1 MGADDRRGLPAT
13 MKKRLKKILRL
24 GGLAAGSLILLLAAA
39 GFFSLLDKPLVKS
52 IAQKYL
58 AKKSGIGI
66 EIGVLDYKLF
76 PLRISISS
84 LKATYKTPVLTMD
97 VLVKRIEARGTLG
110 NLLNGDRP
118 AFETAD
124 VDIADLR
131 VNLKKVSETP
141 IDFESIIHQTAD
153 LLSYTQRVSIKC
165 GRMGF
170 SLPAQ
175 NFRLEEVDLGLAG
188 TRADGTYNLLLDVG
202 YIGAAT
208 NDGSLSFES
217 RLHADGALA
226 LARTTGINLRLAL
239 DAPRFT
245 AAGKDE
251 SLKALNIEAD
261 GVWTTSEN
269 KFSIMKFA
277 IGVPDLIAITG
288 SGAADLGK
296 NMSLDLSARA
306 QIDSLES
313 IAAIAAP
320 YFPPAVRDARIQGK
334 TRLEGHYLLA
344 AGQRINTGKLEAS
357 VDLDNVKLDYNKAGF
372 PIHGELSGL
381 VKLAGSPPEIQA
393 SADIRAAI
401 GRISKD
407 HLDIRQSSVQGK
419 FAGVLKFAGSPPEI
433 QASAD
438 IRAVIGRISKDKID
452 IRRSS
457 VRFKVN
463 ATRNIAE
470 ITGFEGTL
478 QGMGYALPWKK
489 SLAFE
494 EVKFN
499 GAAHLDFIR
508 KSIVLTA
515 FETRLP
521 NLAPIRFS
529 GQFDFDPLNIRQA
542 RLESKGL
549 KIPAL
554 RGLLAPFMASGL
566 DGWELDGAL
575 DFALEAGSLPGLKGD
590 WGFSGEL
597 AMSQTKFN
605 NSSFTIA
612 GDGLQQVARFKGTY
626 EPAKDILA
634 WTGAIELTQG
644 ESLWKDL
651 YISWS
656 KQPLEAY
663 IAGRFSR
670 AEMFIDGLTAR
681 IVFPT
686 LGELHSSGSVRL
698 GTSSSFRLQAGARL
712 SLDPLYALY
721 SQAGANPEKRM
732 RVSGEI
738 SGDFEI
744 IRDGDALSLKGR
756 LAVGDAMIDNPGA
769 NFAVHGITA
778 DVPVN
783 YVNKP
788 AMKTIGDMRRAESSE
803 TGRFQVQEIKTP
815 LLTFPP
821 IDLTLHSLPNAFR
834 IGAFSLDIFGA
845 RLEFGETAL
854 ALDPRTGAFHGGTS
868 LNLPGLDLSR
878 LPVAT
883 AQFPLS
889 GRARAEFSVL
899 DITPDKITTTGRAEI
914 ETFGGRVVVR
924 DVAIFTPFSPGRAI
938 SCNVDLLDLDLK
950 KVTDVVPFG
959 EMTGIIRGEA
969 LGLTISY
976 GQPESFNLNLESVP
990 RRGVAQTFSLKA
1002 VDNLTVLSS
1011 GQKASM
1017 GSGQF
1022 WMRFI
1027 RGFRYKKIG
1036 IASTLKN
1043 DTFTLNGTIHEK
1055 GVEYLVKK
1063 PALFGINVINR
1074 MPDKKIGFKEMMSRL
1089 ERVGKSEKTELK
1101 K

>member
-1 MGADDRRGLPAT
+1 MR
-13 MKKRLKKILRL
+13 KRLKKLLRI
-24 GGLAAGSLILLLAAA
+24 GGLAAGGLILFLAAA
-39 GFFSLLDKPLVKS
+39 VLLFLVDKPLVKDVF
-52 IAQKYL
+52 QKYL
-58 AKKSGIGI
+58 AKKAGMAVQIG
-66 EIGVLDYKLF
+66 ELDYTLF
-76 PLRISISS
+76 PLRIVISS
-84 LKATYKTPVLTMD
+84 IKATSETPVLTMD
-97 VLVKRIEARGTLG
+97 VQINRVEAKGVPGR
-110 NLLNGDRP
+110 LLNGDKP
-118 AFETAD
+118 TFETAD
-124 VDIADLR
+124 IDIADLR

-141 IDFESIIHQTAD
+141 IDFETIIHQTAD
-153 LLSYTQRVSIKC
+153 LLSYAQHVSIKC

-170 SLPAQ
+170 SLPAG
-175 NFRLEEVDLGLAG
+175 NIRLEEAG
-188 TRADGTYNLLLDVG
+188 FVLTGTNADGTYNLLLDAG

-208 NDGSLSFES
+208 NDGSLAFES

-313 IAAIAAP
+313 IAAITAP

-381 VKLAGSPPEIQA
+381 VKFAGSPPEIQASADFRAAIGRISKDNIDIRQSSVRGKFAGILKLVGSPPEIQA

-407 HLDIRQSSVQGK
+407 NIDIRQSSVR
-419 FAGVLKFAGSPPEI
+419 L
-433 QASAD
+433 
-438 IRAVIGRISKDKID
+438 
-452 IRRSS
+452 
-457 VRFKVN
+457 KVN
-463 ATRNIAE
+463 ATRNTAE

-478 QGMGYALPWKK
+478 RGMAYALPGKK
-489 SLAFE
+489 GLAFE
-494 EVKFN
+494 EVKLN
-499 GAAHLDFIR
+499 GAAHLDFNR

-515 FETRLP
+515 LETRLP
-521 NLAPIRFS
+521 NLAPIRLS
-529 GQFDFDPLNIRQA
+529 GRFDFGPRGVRQA

-549 KIPAL
+549 KIPAT
-554 RGLLAPFMASGL
+554 RGLLAPFIPAGL
-566 DGWELDGAL
+566 AGWEFDGAL
-575 DFALEAGSLPGLKGD
+575 DVGVEAGSLPGRKGV
-590 WGFSGEL
+590 WEYSGEF
-597 AMSQTKFN
+597 AMTQIKFN
-605 NSSFTIA
+605 DPSFTIA
-612 GDGLQQVARFKGTY
+612 GDGLQPVIRIKGTY
-626 EPAKDILA
+626 ELA
-634 WTGAIELTQG
+634 EGLLVWTGAMELAQG
-644 ESLWKDL
+644 ESLWKNF
-651 YISWS
+651 YISWN
-656 KQPLEAY
+656 KQPLKAD

-670 AEMFIDGLTAR
+670 IARTVDGLKAR
-681 IVFPT
+681 IVFPAV
-686 LGELHSSGSVRL
+686 GEIHADGGGRL
-698 GTSSSFRLQAGARL
+698 GTPPSFRLRAGARL
-712 SLDPLYALY
+712 SLEPLYALY
-721 SQAGANPEKRM
+721 SQAGASPESRM
-732 RVSGEI
+732 HVSGEL

-744 IRDGDALSLKGR
+744 ARDGDTLSLKGR
-756 LAVGDAMIDNPGA
+756 LAVGDATIENPGA
-769 NFAVHGITA
+769 KVAFRGINA

-783 YVNKP
+783 YVSAP
-788 AMKTIGDMRRAESSE
+788 E
-803 TGRFQVQEIKTP
+803 TGTAGADSRTEPSEKGVLQVQEIKTSFH
-815 LLTFPP
+815 TFPP
-821 IDLTLHSLPNAFR
+821 ISLGLHSLPNACR
-834 IGAFSLDIFGA
+834 IDPFFLDIFGA

-868 LNLPGLDLSR
+868 LKLPGLDLSR
-878 LPVAT
+878 PPIAS

-889 GRARAEFSVL
+889 GQARAEFPVL
-899 DITPDKITTTGRAEI
+899 DITLGKITTTGRAEI
-914 ETFGGRVVVR
+914 DIFGGRVVVR
-924 DVAIFTPFSPGRAI
+924 DVAVATPFSPGRAI

-950 KVTDVVPFG
+950 KMTDVVPFG
-959 EMTGIIRGEA
+959 EMTGIIRGEV

-976 GQPESFNLNLESVP
+976 GQPESFNLSLQSVP
-990 RRGVAQTFSLKA
+990 RKGVARTFSLKA
-1002 VDNLTVLSS
+1002 VDSLTVLSA
-1011 GQKASM
+1011 GEKASM
-1017 GSGQF
+1017 GSGRF

-1027 RGFRYKKIG
+1027 RGFRYEKIG
-1036 IASTLKN
+1036 IMSTLKN
-1043 DTFTLNGTIHEK
+1043 DTFTLNGTIQER

-1074 MPDKKIGFKEMMSRL
+1074 MPEKKISFKEMMNRL
-1089 ERVGKSEKTELK
+1089 ERVGQPEKSEVK

>member
-1 MGADDRRGLPAT
+1 MSADDRRGLPAT

-39 GFFSLLDKPLVKS
+39 GLLFLLDKPLVKS

-66 EIGVLDYKLF
+66 EIGALEYKLF

-84 LKATYKTPVLTMD
+84 LKATYETPVLTMD
-97 VLVKRIEARGTLG
+97 VLVNRIEARGAPG
-110 NLLNGDRP
+110 ILLNRDRP
-118 AFETAD
+118 AFETVD
-124 VDIADLR
+124 VNIADLR

-153 LLSYTQRVSIKC
+153 LLSYAQHVSIKC

-170 SLPAQ
+170 SLPAG
-175 NFRLEEVDLGLAG
+175 NIRLKEAGFVLAG
-188 TRADGTYNLLLDVG
+188 TNADGTYNLLLDVG

-208 NDGSLSFES
+208 NDGSLAFES

-288 SGAADLGK
+288 SGAVDLGK

-313 IAAIAAP
+313 IAVIAAP

-344 AGQRINTGKLEAS
+344 AGQRINTGNLEAS

-372 PIHGELSGL
+372 PIHGELSGQ

-393 SADIRAAI
+393 SADIRTAI
-401 GRISKD
+401 GRISRD
-407 HLDIRQSSVQGK
+407 HL
-419 FAGVLKFAGSPPEI
+419 
-433 QASAD
+433 
-438 IRAVIGRISKDKID
+438 D

-457 VRFKVN
+457 VRLKVN
-463 ATRNIAE
+463 ATRNTAE
-470 ITGFEGTL
+470 ITSFEGTL
-478 QGMGYALPWKK
+478 QGMAYALPGKK
-489 SLAFE
+489 GLAFE
-494 EVKFN
+494 EVKLN
-499 GAAHLDFIR
+499 GAAHLDFNR

-529 GQFDFDPLNIRQA
+529 GQFDFDPLNVRQA

-554 RGLLAPFMASGL
+554 RGLLAPFIPSGL
-566 DGWELDGAL
+566 AGWELDGAL
-575 DFALEAGSLPGLKGD
+575 DFTLEAESLSGLKGD

-634 WTGAIELTQG
+634 WTGSIELTQG

-670 AEMFIDGLTAR
+670 AAMFIDGLTAR

-686 LGELHSSGSVRL
+686 LGELYSSGSVRL

-721 SQAGANPEKRM
+721 SQAGANPERRM

-744 IRDGDALSLKGR
+744 MRDGDALSLKGR
-756 LAVGDAMIDNPGA
+756 LAVGDAMIENPGT
-769 NFAVHGITA
+769 NIAVHGITA

-788 AMKTIGDMRRAESSE
+788 AMETIGAMERAEPSE

-815 LLTFPP
+815 FLAFPP
-821 IDLTLHSLPNAFR
+821 IALTLHSLPNAFR
-834 IGAFSLDIFGA
+834 IDAFSLDIFGA

-889 GRARAEFSVL
+889 GRAWAEFPVL
-899 DITPDKITTTGRAEI
+899 DIALDKITTTGRAEI

-924 DVAIFTPFSPGRAI
+924 DVVIVTPFSPGRAI
-938 SCNVDLLDLDLK
+938 SCNVDLLNLDLK

-976 GQPESFNLNLESVP
+976 GQPESFHLNLESVP
-990 RRGVAQTFSLKA
+990 RKGVAQTFSLKA

-1074 MPDKKIGFKEMMSRL
+1074 MPDKKISFKEMMSRL
-1089 ERVGKSEKTELK
+1089 ERVGQSEKPELK

>member
-1 MGADDRRGLPAT
+1 MSADDRRGLPAT

-39 GFFSLLDKPLVKS
+39 GLLFLLDKPLVKS

-66 EIGVLDYKLF
+66 EIGALKYKLF

-84 LKATYKTPVLTMD
+84 LKATYETPVLTMD
-97 VLVKRIEARGTLG
+97 VLVNRIEARGALG
-110 NLLNGDRP
+110 ILLNGDRP
-118 AFETAD
+118 AFETVD

-153 LLSYTQRVSIKC
+153 LLSYAQHVSIKC
-165 GRMGF
+165 GRMGL
-170 SLPAQ
+170 SLPAG
-175 NFRLEEVDLGLAG
+175 NIRLEEAGFVLAG
-188 TRADGTYNLLLDVG
+188 TNADGTYNLLLDAG

-208 NDGSLSFES
+208 NDGSMAFES

-288 SGAADLGK
+288 SGAVDLGK

-313 IAAIAAP
+313 IAVIAAP

-344 AGQRINTGKLEAS
+344 AGQRINTGNLEAS

-372 PIHGELSGL
+372 TIHGELSGQ

-401 GRISKD
+401 GRISRD
-407 HLDIRQSSVQGK
+407 HL
-419 FAGVLKFAGSPPEI
+419 
-433 QASAD
+433 
-438 IRAVIGRISKDKID
+438 D

-457 VRFKVN
+457 VRLKVN
-463 ATRNIAE
+463 ATRNTAE
-470 ITGFEGTL
+470 ITSFEGTL
-478 QGMGYALPWKK
+478 QGMAYALPGKK
-489 SLAFE
+489 GLAFE
-494 EVKFN
+494 EVKLN
-499 GAAHLDFIR
+499 GVAHLDFNR

-521 NLAPIRFS
+521 NLVPIRFS
-529 GQFDFDPLNIRQA
+529 GQFDFDPLNVRQA

-554 RGLLAPFMASGL
+554 RGLLAPFIPSGL
-566 DGWELDGAL
+566 AGWELDGAL
-575 DFALEAGSLPGLKGD
+575 DFALEAESLSGLKGD

-612 GDGLQQVARFKGTY
+612 GDDLQQVARFKGTY

-634 WTGAIELTQG
+634 WTGSIELTQG

-670 AEMFIDGLTAR
+670 AAMFIDGLTAR

-686 LGELHSSGSVRL
+686 LGEFHSSGSVRL

-721 SQAGANPEKRM
+721 SQAGANPERRM

-744 IRDGDALSLKGR
+744 MRDGDALSLKGR
-756 LAVGDAMIDNPGA
+756 LAVGDAMIENPGA
-769 NFAVHGITA
+769 NIAVHGITA

-788 AMKTIGDMRRAESSE
+788 AMETIGAMERAEPSE

-815 LLTFPP
+815 FLAFPP
-821 IDLTLHSLPNAFR
+821 IALTLHSLPNAFR
-834 IGAFSLDIFGA
+834 IDAFFLDIFGA

-889 GRARAEFSVL
+889 GRARAEFPVL
-899 DITPDKITTTGRAEI
+899 DIAPDKITTTGRAEI

-924 DVAIFTPFSPGRAI
+924 DVVIVTPFSPGRAI

-950 KVTDVVPFG
+950 KMTDVVPFG

-976 GQPESFNLNLESVP
+976 GQPESFHLNLESVP
-990 RRGVAQTFSLKA
+990 RKGVAQTFSLKA

-1074 MPDKKIGFKEMMSRL
+1074 MPDKKISFKEMMSRL
-1089 ERVGKSEKTELK
+1089 ERVGQSEKPELK

>member
-1 MGADDRRGLPAT
+1 MR
-13 MKKRLKKILRL
+13 KRLKKLLRI
-24 GGLAAGSLILLLAAA
+24 GGLAAGGLILFLAAA
-39 GFFSLLDKPLVKS
+39 VLLFLVDKPLVKDVF
-52 IAQKYL
+52 QKYL
-58 AKKSGIGI
+58 AKKAGMAVQIG
-66 EIGVLDYKLF
+66 ELDYTLF
-76 PLRISISS
+76 PLRIVISS
-84 LKATYKTPVLTMD
+84 IKATSETPVLTMD
-97 VLVKRIEARGTLG
+97 VQINRVEAKGVPGR
-110 NLLNGDRP
+110 LLNGDKP
-118 AFETAD
+118 TFETAD
-124 VDIADLR
+124 IDIADLR

-141 IDFESIIHQTAD
+141 IDFETIIHQTAD
-153 LLSYTQRVSIKC
+153 LLSYAQHVSIKC

-170 SLPAQ
+170 SLPAG
-175 NFRLEEVDLGLAG
+175 NIRLEEAG
-188 TRADGTYNLLLDVG
+188 FVLTGTNADGTYNLLLDAG

-208 NDGSLSFES
+208 NDGSLAFES

-313 IAAIAAP
+313 IAAITAP

-372 PIHGELSGL
+372 PFHGELSGL

-393 SADIRAAI
+393 SADFRAAV

-407 HLDIRQSSVQGK
+407 NIDIRQSSVR
-419 FAGVLKFAGSPPEI
+419 L
-433 QASAD
+433 
-438 IRAVIGRISKDKID
+438 
-452 IRRSS
+452 
-457 VRFKVN
+457 KVN
-463 ATRNIAE
+463 ATRNTAE

-478 QGMGYALPWKK
+478 RGMAYALPGKK
-489 SLAFE
+489 GLAFE
-494 EVKFN
+494 EVKLN
-499 GAAHLDFIR
+499 GAAHLDFNR

-521 NLAPIRFS
+521 NLAPILFS
-529 GQFDFDPLNIRQA
+529 GQFDFDPLTVRQA

-554 RGLLAPFMASGL
+554 RGLLAPFMPSGL
-566 DGWELDGAL
+566 AGWELDGAL

-634 WTGAIELTQG
+634 WTGSIELTQG

-744 IRDGDALSLKGR
+744 MRDGDALSLKGR
-756 LAVGDAMIDNPGA
+756 LAVGDAMIENSGT

-788 AMKTIGDMRRAESSE
+788 AMETIGAMGRAEPSE

-815 LLTFPP
+815 FLAFPP
-821 IDLTLHSLPNAFR
+821 IALTLHSLPNAFR
-834 IGAFSLDIFGA
+834 IDAFSLDIFGA

-883 AQFPLS
+883 AQLPLS
-889 GRARAEFSVL
+889 GRARAEFPVL

-914 ETFGGRVVVR
+914 ETFGGRIVVR
-924 DVAIFTPFSPGRAI
+924 DITIVTPFSPGRVI

-959 EMTGIIRGEA
+959 EITGIIRGEA

-976 GQPESFNLNLESVP
+976 GQPESFNLNLESVS
-990 RRGVAQTFSLKA
+990 RKGVAQTFSLKA

-1017 GSGQF
+1017 DSGQF

-1089 ERVGKSEKTELK
+1089 ERVGQSEKPELK